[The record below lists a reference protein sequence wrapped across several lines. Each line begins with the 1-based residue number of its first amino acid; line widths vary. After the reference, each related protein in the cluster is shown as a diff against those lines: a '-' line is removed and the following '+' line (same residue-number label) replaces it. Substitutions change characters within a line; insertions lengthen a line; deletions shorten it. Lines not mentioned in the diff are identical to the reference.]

1 MGWLRKLLRRK
12 RVVKEVYGVSITPPP
27 TPPPYPIPPF
37 YPPPAVPDP
46 ERLNEWWRQQ
56 HQAISQAFQINA
68 STKYADVY
76 VYTQNGH
83 YYAADNNGNV
93 FCVDSPTACL
103 QEAVNYVA
111 QFGGGRI
118 FIRRGVY
125 NISGPAS
132 YLPSG
137 SPVAVT
143 IPDGIK
149 LIIEG
154 EGSSTVIKDPRAID
168 LFVHDVATSGTWT
181 SELIF
186 RNFKIDRSQASG
198 NMHMITVYYARKFI
212 VDGIDYV
219 GNLSGTPPN
228 ATGDTVISGVNN
240 IYAEVKNCRLHG
252 ALYGTWVFAYNNHIH
267 DNYGELLAQAGF
279 SGAGLLPN
287 FDLPDGFTPGGVTV
301 IENNA
306 CVDCAL
312 NEVAYSVD
320 YGSNNPFVPNS
331 IGIIRNNILQMINYS
346 GLGGP
351 GGVNVG
357 ELIIEGN
364 TIIGNLVAAAGCAS
378 CNALYIRKN
387 YILMNGYVATMQPS
401 IFGYNTTGSGQNPD
415 YVEISDNYVNYT
427 GSSNAR
433 GQVITKN
440 TSGGVGTLV
449 IRNNILNINYQY
461 TSPIGHIIGADSGVA
476 RFIFE
481 DNVVNASIASGG
493 SIAYLIGLAENPTL
507 YVRVRNNRVSITNPG
522 YPGGLIEIV
531 MNNSYTG
538 VDVPLVDISNNY
550 VYNSINTGYIAY
562 FYFENSANLLYLKLR
577 HNITRNMSN
586 QAYINSVASGLT
598 PTIIVESELANPLAN
613 LPSGVTLNFLHSSK
627 GVATIASGSTSVTV
641 NHGLVCT
648 PSRVLITPLA
658 QPSGN
663 LWVSDITSTSF
674 TINISTAPSAD
685 LPVAWYAEC

>member
-1 MGWLRKLLRRK
+1 MQQLPYYPFPVRSGPVRRKLT
-12 RVVKEVYGVSITPPP
+12 YD
-27 TPPPYPIPPF
+27 
-37 YPPPAVPDP
+37 AV
-46 ERLNEWWRQQ
+46 
-56 HQAISQAFQINA
+56 
-68 STKYADVY
+68 
-76 VYTQNGH
+76 VYTEDGH
-83 YYAADNNGNV
+83 YFAEDNNGHV
-93 FCVDSPTACL
+93 FCQDSPTACL
-103 QEAVNYVA
+103 QEAVNYIA

-118 FIRRGVY
+118 FIRRGTY
-125 NISGPAS
+125 TISGPAS

-154 EGSSTVIKDPRAID
+154 EGSSTVIKDPQAID

-181 SELIF
+181 SELVF

-267 DNYGELLAQAGF
+267 DNYGELLAQEGF

-287 FDLPDGFTPGGVTV
+287 YNLPDGFTPGGVTV

-387 YILMNGYVATMQPS
+387 YILMNGYVATVNNSQLQPA

-427 GSSNAR
+427 GASNASYAVFR
-433 GQVITKN
+433 KDT
-440 TSGGVGTLV
+440 GGSIGSLV
-449 IRNNILNINYQY
+449 IRNNRLNITYQYSGAIGDVIEAGILNDYG
-461 TSPIGHIIGADSGVA
+461 TT

-481 DNVVNASIASGG
+481 GNIVNITVPSSSWVGT
-493 SIAYLIGLAENPTL
+493 LIQVIDNPTF
-507 YVRVRNNRVSITNPG
+507 YVRVRNNRVSINNTN
-522 YPGGLIEIV
+522 YPGALISIYMV
-531 MNNSYTG
+531 NSYTG
-538 VDVPLVDISNNY
+538 ADVPFVDVSNNY
-550 VYNSINTGYIAY
+550 VYNSVNAGNIVALSFLG
-562 FYFENSANLLYLKLR
+562 SSNLLYLKLR
-577 HNITRNMSN
+577 RNLTRNMSN
-586 QAYINSVASGLT
+586 QAYIGSVASGLT
-598 PTIIVESELANPLAN
+598 PTIIVDSELANPLAN
-613 LPSGVTLNFLHSSK
+613 LPSGVTLNFLHSSR
-627 GVATIASGSTSVTV
+627 GVATIASGATSVTV

-648 PSRVLITPLA
+648 PSRVLITPLG
-658 QPSGN
+658 QPSGS
-663 LWVSDITSTSF
+663 LWVSNITSTSF
-674 TINISTAPSAD
+674 TINISSAPTAN
-685 LPVAWYAEC
+685 LPVAWLAEC